1 MHLSPTLH
9 EPHDGADEL
18 PCAGGLLAGTLALMT
33 AWAAPEPAARIDV
46 LQQRRLMARKI
57 VSNLFFLREH
67 PALPPGLRMVVAK
80 LHARWSEVAQS
91 DATETTTTPA
101 HAFANVMH

>member
-1 MHLSPTLH
+1 MHLTSPLH
-9 EPHDGADEL
+9 ETNAAADEL

-33 AWAAPEPAARIDV
+33 AWAAPEAAARIDV
-46 LQQRRLMARKI
+46 PQQRQLMARKI

-80 LHARWSEVAQS
+80 LHARWSDVAQS
-91 DATETTTTPA
+91 DAATTATDSVRTFA
-101 HAFANVMH
+101 HAMH